1 MIITNPLAISPNQ
14 NVLEETLPYSYKY
27 AEYIGAKLVRRYPYE
42 DMPVTQ
48 TKIHLAPY
56 SFIVHI
62 VNITFMFIQSQG
74 LLVILYPFQFT
85 YSGFETRGAN
95 VP

>member
-1 MIITNPLAISPNQ
+1 MIITSPLAISPNQ

-27 AEYIGAKLVRRYPYE
+27 AKYVSALLVRRYPYE

-48 TKIHLAPY
+48 TKMHFAPY

-62 VNITFMFIQSQG
+62 VHITGMFIQSQT
-74 LLVILYPFQFT
+74 VK
-85 YSGFETRGAN
+85 
-95 VP
+95 VC